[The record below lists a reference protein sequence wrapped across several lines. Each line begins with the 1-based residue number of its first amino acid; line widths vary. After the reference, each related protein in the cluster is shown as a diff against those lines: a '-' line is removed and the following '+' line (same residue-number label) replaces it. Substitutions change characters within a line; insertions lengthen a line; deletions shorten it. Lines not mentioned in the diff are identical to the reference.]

1 MSKTDPIA
9 DYLTCIRNATRANHP
24 KVDIP
29 ASRLKQEITK
39 ILQEEAYIKNH
50 VIINDGKQGVIR
62 IYHDHDFLVSYREA
76 DGRHQLVGNR
86 LFYEQLKRDRQQAVR
101 KYGRAKGK
109 ATRGLTTTSLFPQ
122 VDQRP
127 LAEYDRFAEGGG
139 AWNN

>member
-62 IYHDHDFLVSYREA
+62 IYLKYDHDNKSVISGLRRISKPGFRRYV
-76 DGRHQLVGNR
+76 NR
-86 LFYEQLKRDRQQAVR
+86 KAVPR
-101 KYGRAKGK
+101 VFNNLGIAIV
-109 ATRGLTTTSLFPQ
+109 TTS
-122 VDQRP
+122 
-127 LAEYDRFAEGGG
+127 EGVMTGQEARKRGVGG
-139 AWNN
+139 EVLCYIW